1 MELTGVCPLHFK
13 SKSIELNGFAA
24 MWKTAKMVGNIAAD
38 GLDLLIKEFGLK

>member
-1 MELTGVCPLHFK
+1 MELTSICPLHFK

-38 GLDLLIKEFGLK
+38 SLDLLIEEFGLK